1 MSTTAV
7 TNKSL
12 SLHPDEDKTTEQMD
26 LDREISPAAPLQRE
40 DQEMQEPQPQPPVNP
55 EEPRSTEPASEQE
68 QTPDGDSK
76 DSTPQH
82 HENASKQP
90 QQPAARI
97 EHSYRHGSMDET
109 HRQVDRPDLSYQHVQ
124 SYRHDSEHRNRTQP
138 SPQSYRYGPEQQQ
151 QQQQVSYHY
160 GREQE
165 RSHSHQKEQNSSS
178 PPTQTSLE
186 HPHQHQEHTTQ
197 DYSIQEGSNHEHQ
210 KDCDISLP
218 VSSEPSPVIKQ
229 SPGSSSPPSFDVA
242 AVPAVD
248 HEELPH
254 AQTSSSAESG
264 DAPQSRPIGSPED
277 HPRDVKHAA
286 NMLSP
291 EPRPNNKRHSVSD
304 EPDPADLVDPSTE
317 AGTSSLDHPGTGAS
331 GSGGNAGNSG
341 DESSGSY
348 PRSSKVPR
356 KVREPVRKIP
366 KVYPPRKPR
375 VRPVAVEHLTMT
387 IRTDSALSTLA
398 SAAVAIKDHQGP
410 LSTLSVPP
418 LSPTIRA
425 PSSSSMSPP
434 SHHHHHDGSSS
445 SSTSTPKVPIAPTST
460 GATAPGAG
468 AGAGAGSGGSQAG
481 SRGGRASNK
490 ASIPQDA
497 GGYRCELCPG
507 ERFGRVHDL
516 KRHQISKH
524 NEMTWPCDFCHR
536 PFVRRDALLRHYA
549 VKASRRDGVHP
560 TAQEESRLQE
570 AKARAKLLS

>member
-7 TNKSL
+7 TNKSI
-12 SLHPDEDKTTEQMD
+12 SLHPEEDKVAQQMD
-26 LDREISPAAPLQRE
+26 LDRELSPAAPLQRE
-40 DQEMQEPQPQPPVNP
+40 DQEMHEPHPHPSANS
-55 EEPRSTEPASEQE
+55 EEPRSAEPAREQE
-68 QTPDGDSK
+68 KTPDRDSK
-76 DSTPQH
+76 DATTSQL

-90 QQPAARI
+90 QQTAVRV
-97 EHSYRHGSMDET
+97 EHSYRHGSVEDT

-124 SYRHDSEHRNRTQP
+124 SYRHDNDHRARTQP
-138 SPQSYRYGPEQQQ
+138 SQPSYRYGSEHQQQ
-151 QQQQVSYHY
+151 QQAQVSYHY
-160 GREQE
+160 GRDQE
-165 RSHSHQKEQNSSS
+165 RSHSHQKEQQSS
-178 PPTQTSLE
+178 PPPSESTQD
-186 HPHQHQEHTTQ
+186 HPQQHQEQTSQ
-197 DYSIQEGSNHEHQ
+197 DHSMQEGSNQ
-210 KDCDISLP
+210 DNQQGRDTSMP
-218 VSSEPSPVIKQ
+218 VSSEPSPITKQ
-229 SPGSSSPPSFDVA
+229 SPGSTPPPSFATTTTPA
-242 AVPAVD
+242 AD
-248 HEELPH
+248 HEELPE
-254 AQTSSSAESG
+254 ASPSAESE
-264 DAPQSRPIGSPED
+264 AVSQSRPTGSPDD
-277 HPRDVKHAA
+277 HSRDVEQDAT
-286 NMLSP
+286 MLSP

-317 AGTSSLDHPGTGAS
+317 AGASSSLDHPGTGAS
-331 GSGGNAGNSG
+331 GSGGNTGHSG
-341 DESSGSY
+341 DESSGSH
-348 PRSSKVPR
+348 PRSSKAAR

-418 LSPTIRA
+418 LSPTIHA
-425 PSSSSMSPP
+425 SSSSMSPP
-434 SHHHHHDGSSS
+434 NHHHHDGSPS
-445 SSTSTPKVPIAPTST
+445 SSTGTPKVPIAPTST
-460 GATAPGAG
+460 AGAAVGAG
-468 AGAGAGSGGSQAG
+468 GGSQAG

-490 ASIPQDA
+490 ANIPHDA

-560 TAQEESRLQE
+560 TTQEESRLQE

>member
-7 TNKSL
+7 TNKSI
-12 SLHPDEDKTTEQMD
+12 SLHPEEDKAAQQMD
-26 LDREISPAAPLQRE
+26 LDREISPVAPLQRD
-40 DQEMQEPQPQPPVNP
+40 DQEMQESHSHPLVNP
-55 EEPRSTEPASEQE
+55 EEPRSTEPTREQE
-68 QTPDGDSK
+68 QTPDRDPK
-76 DSTPQH
+76 DSTTPQH
-82 HENASKQP
+82 HESASKP
-90 QQPAARI
+90 LQQSAVII
-97 EHSYRHGSMDET
+97 EHSYRHGSLEET
-109 HRQVDRPDLSYQHVQ
+109 HRQVERPDLSYQHVQ

-138 SPQSYRYGPEQQQ
+138 SQQSYRYGPEQQQ
-151 QQQQVSYHY
+151 QQQQQASYHY

-165 RSHSHQKEQNSSS
+165 RSHSQQKEQKSPT
-178 PPTQTSLE
+178 PPTQSSLE
-186 HPHQHQEHTTQ
+186 DLDQHQEHTTQ
-197 DYSIQEGSNHEHQ
+197 DHSMQDGSNHDNQQEH
-210 KDCDISLP
+210 DTSMP
-218 VSSEPSPVIKQ
+218 VSSEPSPAIKQ
-229 SPGSSSPPSFDVA
+229 SPGSTPPPSLNA
-242 AVPAVD
+242 AAAPAVD

-264 DAPQSRPIGSPED
+264 DVPQSRPIGSPEEP
-277 HPRDVKHAA
+277 PRDVKQDIS
-286 NMLSP
+286 MLSP
-291 EPRPNNKRHSVSD
+291 EPRPSNKRHSVSD

-317 AGTSSLDHPGTGAS
+317 AGASSSLDHSSAAAS

-418 LSPTIRA
+418 LSPTIHA
-425 PSSSSMSPP
+425 SSSMSPP
-434 SHHHHHDGSSS
+434 SHHQHHDGSPS
-445 SSTSTPKVPIAPTST
+445 SSTGTPKVPIAPTST
-460 GATAPGAG
+460 GGAAPGAG
-468 AGAGAGSGGSQAG
+468 GGGTQTG

-490 ASIPQDA
+490 ANIPQDA

-560 TAQEESRLQE
+560 TTQEESRLQE

>member
-1 MSTTAV
+1 
-7 TNKSL
+7 
-12 SLHPDEDKTTEQMD
+12 MD
-26 LDREISPAAPLQRE
+26 LDREISPAASLQRE
-40 DQEMQEPQPQPPVNP
+40 DQEMQEPHPQPPVNP
-55 EEPRSTEPASEQE
+55 EEPRSTEPAGEQE
-68 QTPDGDSK
+68 QTPDCDPK
-76 DSTPQH
+76 DSSSPQR
-82 HENASKQP
+82 HENASQQP
-90 QQPAARI
+90 QQSAVKI
-97 EHSYRHGSMDET
+97 EHSYRHGSIEET
-109 HRQVDRPDLSYQHVQ
+109 HHQVDRPDLSYQHVQ
-124 SYRHDSEHRNRTQP
+124 SYRHDSEHRTRTQP
-138 SPQSYRYGPEQQQ
+138 SQQSNRYGPEQQQ

-165 RSHSHQKEQNSSS
+165 RSHSHQQTSST
-178 PPTQTSLE
+178 PPAQSSLE
-186 HPHQHQEHTTQ
+186 HPLQHQEHTTQ
-197 DYSIQEGSNHEHQ
+197 DYSIQEGSNHDNQ
-210 KDCDISLP
+210 QDCVTFMPI
-218 VSSEPSPVIKQ
+218 SSEPSPVIKQ
-229 SPGSSSPPSFDVA
+229 SPGSSPPPSFDA
-242 AVPAVD
+242 AAAPAVD
-248 HEELPH
+248 PEELPH
-254 AQTSSSAESG
+254 AQTSSNTESG
-264 DAPQSRPIGSPED
+264 DVPQSRPIGSPED
-277 HPRDVKHAA
+277 HPRDVKQDTS
-286 NMLSP
+286 MLSP

-317 AGTSSLDHPGTGAS
+317 AGTSSSLDHPGTGAS

-356 KVREPVRKIP
+356 KVREPIRKIP

-418 LSPTIRA
+418 LSPNIHA
-425 PSSSSMSPP
+425 PSSSTSPP
-434 SHHHHHDGSSS
+434 SHHHHHDGSPS

-460 GATAPGAG
+460 GGGAAPGAG
-468 AGAGAGSGGSQAG
+468 AGAGGGGSQAG

-490 ASIPQDA
+490 ANIPQDA

-560 TAQEESRLQE
+560 TTQEESRLQE